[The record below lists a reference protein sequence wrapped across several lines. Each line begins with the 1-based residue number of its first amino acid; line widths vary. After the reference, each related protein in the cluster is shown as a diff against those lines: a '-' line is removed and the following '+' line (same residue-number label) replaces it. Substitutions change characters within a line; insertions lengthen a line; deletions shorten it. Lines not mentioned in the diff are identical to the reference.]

1 MVTEEIE
8 LSNDEL
14 KSTTQCKLDGDP
26 KIGWL
31 RNKNGL
37 LLKTYGWLVNNAI
50 GIIFLI
56 HGLKSHTRLTYMNIN
71 LKMPNNNE
79 DIVIDDNNY
88 YIYKDSWIEHF
99 NKIGYS
105 VYALDLQGHG
115 ESQSF
120 GNLRGNF
127 NYFDD
132 LVDDVIQYMNQIQDE
147 ISNDNQTDYE
157 IPNDNQTDYE
167 IPNDDQTDYEIP
179 NDDQMDYEVLIDNQ
193 TNDDISNYNKKD
205 DEILND
211 NKKNDEILNDN
222 KKDDEISNDNQAS
235 DGISNDNQMGDE
247 ISNDNKK
254 DDEISNDN
262 KKDDDIPND
271 NKKDDEISNDNQMG
285 DEISNDNQMG
295 DEISNDNKK
304 DDEISNDNKK
314 DDEISNDNQM
324 GDEISNDNKK
334 DDEIPN
340 DDQMDY
346 EIPNDDQMDYE
357 IPNDNQTDYE
367 ILNDDQTDYE
377 ILNDNQT
384 NDDISNDNQA
394 SDESHDIVTPPKK
407 RLPMYIIGHS
417 MGGNI
422 ALRIL
427 ELLGKEKEDS
437 INAGNKNNYKKFNI
451 ILDNYIDT
459 SELYSDM
466 EEDMIDDVYDM
477 NNSNNFAI
485 ENINNADFITNSN
498 DYDSENS
505 RCSTSDTTNSIVSDQ
520 YEGCHNYLDK
530 LNIKGCASLSGMM
543 RIKTPLDAG
552 NTTFKYLCLPII
564 NFLSRVAPHALISA
578 ESRYKRSEY
587 VANICKHDKFR
598 NNTGIK
604 FKCMAELIK
613 ATITLDCNIDYLP
626 KDIPLLF
633 IHSIDDTI
641 CCYKGSAFFYDK
653 AKVDRKELYI
663 VENMN
668 HAITAEPGNEEI
680 LKSIID
686 WIHDLERNDEDEIG
700 DEIENEIGDEI
711 RDEIENEIKGENEND
726 KELYIVDGT
735 NDDIT
740 EEPEDEYFLK
750 RFINWIWN
758 FRRNS
763 EDEIE
768 NEIGDEIE
776 NEIGD
781 EKENEIGDEKENG
794 IGDEIGDE
802 KENEIGDEIKDEKE
816 NEIGDEIKDE
826 KENEIGDEIKDEKEN
841 EIEGENENDKE
852 LYIVDGTNDDITEE
866 PEDEYFLKRFINW
879 IWNFRRNSEDEIDD
893 EIGDEIEDEKE
904 SEI

>member
-1 MVTEEIE
+1 MVTEEAE

-132 LVDDVIQYMNQIQDE
+132 LVDDVIQYMHQIQDE
-147 ISNDNQTDYE
+147 ISNDN
-157 IPNDNQTDYE
+157 
-167 IPNDDQTDYEIP
+167 
-179 NDDQMDYEVLIDNQ
+179 
-193 TNDDISNYNKKD
+193 KKD
-205 DEILND
+205 
-211 NKKNDEILNDN
+211 DEILNDN
-222 KKDDEISNDNQAS
+222 KKDDEISNDNQT
-235 DGISNDNQMGDE
+235 DDEVLNDNQTDYEIPNDNQMCDE
-247 ISNDNKK
+247 ILNDNKK
-254 DDEISNDN
+254 DDEI
-262 KKDDDIPND
+262 
-271 NKKDDEISNDNQMG
+271 
-285 DEISNDNQMG
+285 
-295 DEISNDNKK
+295 
-304 DDEISNDNKK
+304 
-314 DDEISNDNQM
+314 
-324 GDEISNDNKK
+324 
-334 DDEIPN
+334 
-340 DDQMDY
+340 
-346 EIPNDDQMDYE
+346 
-357 IPNDNQTDYE
+357 
-367 ILNDDQTDYE
+367 LNDD
-377 ILNDNQT
+377 
-384 NDDISNDNQA
+384 QA
-394 SDESHDIVTPPKK
+394 SDESHDIVTPQKK

-437 INAGNKNNYKKFNI
+437 INSGNKNNYKKFNI

-477 NNSNNFAI
+477 NSSNNCAI
-485 ENINNADFITNSN
+485 ENMNNAHFIANSN

-505 RCSTSDTTNSIVSDQ
+505 RFSTSDTTNSIVNDK
-520 YEGCHNYLDK
+520 YEGCYNYLDK

-680 LKSIID
+680 LKAIID
-686 WIHDLERNDEDEIG
+686 WIHDLERNDEDEAG
-700 DEIENEIGDEI
+700 DEIRDEVGDEI
-711 RDEIENEIKGENEND
+711 RDEIENEIK
-726 KELYIVDGT
+726 
-735 NDDIT
+735 
-740 EEPEDEYFLK
+740 
-750 RFINWIWN
+750 
-758 FRRNS
+758 
-763 EDEIE
+763 
-768 NEIGDEIE
+768 
-776 NEIGD
+776 
-781 EKENEIGDEKENG
+781 
-794 IGDEIGDE
+794 
-802 KENEIGDEIKDEKE
+802 
-816 NEIGDEIKDE
+816 
-826 KENEIGDEIKDEKEN
+826 DEIKDEKEN

-866 PEDEYFLKRFINW
+866 PKDEYFLKRFIDWIWNFRGNSEDEIGDEIENEIENEIKDEIKDEKENEIEGENENDKELYIVDGTNDDITEEPKDEYFLKRFIDW
-879 IWNFRRNSEDEIDD
+879 IWNFRRNSKDEIDD
-893 EIGDEIEDEKE
+893 EIDDEIEDEKE